1 MDSDGEGSPGRPSAG
16 LGTSLS
22 ESPLDSA
29 RDDPGSVE
37 ESKARRASV
46 AGVVTETLPHALY
59 RVRLEQG
66 HLVMAHIADR
76 MDRNF
81 VRILV
86 GDRVR
91 IELSPVDSGRG
102 RIVEKL

>member
-1 MDSDGEGSPGRPSAG
+1 MDSDRERSSGARQIGTVTDQLPS
-16 LGTSLS
+16 
-22 ESPLDSA
+22 
-29 RDDPGSVE
+29 
-37 ESKARRASV
+37 
-46 AGVVTETLPHALY
+46 ALY

-66 HLVMAHIADR
+66 SFVTAHIADR

-91 IELSPVDSGRG
+91 VELSPVDVTRG
-102 RIVEKL
+102 RIVERL

>member
-1 MDSDGEGSPGRPSAG
+1 
-16 LGTSLS
+16 
-22 ESPLDSA
+22 
-29 RDDPGSVE
+29 V
-37 ESKARRASV
+37 ASV
-46 AGVVTETLPHALY
+46 TGVVAETLPSALY
-59 RVRLEQG
+59 RVRLDAG
-66 HLVMAHIADR
+66 PYVTAHIADR

-91 IELSPVDSGRG
+91 MEMSPVDITRA

>member
-1 MDSDGEGSPGRPSAG
+1 MGA
-16 LGTSLS
+16 
-22 ESPLDSA
+22 
-29 RDDPGSVE
+29 VE
-37 ESKARRASV
+37 
-46 AGVVTETLPHALY
+46 GVVMANLPSGLY

-66 HLVMAHIADR
+66 SSVMAHIADR

-91 IELSPVDSGRG
+91 LELSPVDFNRG
-102 RIVEKL
+102 RIVEKISAGRQ

>member
-1 MDSDGEGSPGRPSAG
+1 MDSDR
-16 LGTSLS
+16 
-22 ESPLDSA
+22 
-29 RDDPGSVE
+29 PGSTGRGAQVD
-37 ESKARRASV
+37 
-46 AGVVTETLPHALY
+46 GVVTETLPSALY
-59 RVRLEQG
+59 KVRLEQG
-66 HLVMAHIADR
+66 SMVMAHIADR

-91 IELSPVDSGRG
+91 LELSPVDVGRG

>member
-1 MDSDGEGSPGRPSAG
+1 MPTG
-16 LGTSLS
+16 
-22 ESPLDSA
+22 
-29 RDDPGSVE
+29 
-37 ESKARRASV
+37 K
-46 AGVVTETLPHALY
+46 VTEQLPSALY

-66 HLVMAHIADR
+66 SFVTAHIADR

-91 IELSPVDSGRG
+91 VELSPVDVTRG
-102 RIVEKL
+102 RIVERLTS

>member
-1 MDSDGEGSPGRPSAG
+1 V
-16 LGTSLS
+16 T
-22 ESPLDSA
+22 
-29 RDDPGSVE
+29 
-37 ESKARRASV
+37 
-46 AGVVTETLPHALY
+46 GVVTEQLPSALY

-66 HLVMAHIADR
+66 SIVTAHVADR

-91 IELSPVDSGRG
+91 VELSPTDPRRA
-102 RIVEKL
+102 RIVGKMVERS